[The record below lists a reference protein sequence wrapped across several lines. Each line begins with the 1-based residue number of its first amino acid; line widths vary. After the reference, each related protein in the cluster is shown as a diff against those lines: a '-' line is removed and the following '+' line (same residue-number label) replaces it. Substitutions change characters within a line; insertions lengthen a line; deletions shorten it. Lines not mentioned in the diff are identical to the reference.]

1 MVLRLDDAFFAR
13 VEAAELARV
22 REVLRAT
29 LAEGPEADAWMG
41 EFWHQAVEERGLK
54 DGPVIA
60 RLFAVEALR
69 PEWSQDPLHARYAE
83 AMMNPVYDMI
93 AFEDGVHA
101 VFQNV
106 VLQHYAEAAP

>member
-13 VEAAELARV
+13 VEATQMARI
-22 REVLRAT
+22 REVLRET
-29 LAEGPEADAWMG
+29 LAEGPEADAWMD
-41 EFWHQAVEERGLK
+41 EFWRRAVEKRGLE

-60 RLFAVEALR
+60 RLFAVEVLR

-83 AMMNPVYDMI
+83 AMLNPIYEMI

-106 VLQHYAEAAP
+106 VLQHYAEATE